1 MTIFFG
7 NYKKCST
14 QLELFFDNQNWLV
27 YKYQIDKIVLCL
39 RLTLIMRFYLIIS
52 SCWSVTLK
60 TVMVGLI
67 NTICI
72 NQ

>member
-1 MTIFFG
+1 MTIFL

-39 RLTLIMRFYLIIS
+39 RLTLIMRF
-52 SCWSVTLK
+52 T
-60 TVMVGLI
+60 
-67 NTICI
+67 
-72 NQ
+72 